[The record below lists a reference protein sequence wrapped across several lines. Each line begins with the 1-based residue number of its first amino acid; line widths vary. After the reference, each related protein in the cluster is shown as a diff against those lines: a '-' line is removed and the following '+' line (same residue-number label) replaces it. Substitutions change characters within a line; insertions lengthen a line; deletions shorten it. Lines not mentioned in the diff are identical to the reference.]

1 MRNVLGKYLVAKV
14 AVSSAAYSFD
24 TEYSYAVPSTF
35 SDAAKPGCRVIV
47 PFGKGNRRRI
57 GFITR
62 LYERDSYNPD
72 LKLMHS
78 VIDKEPL
85 INDEMIKIIFWLKEN
100 TFCTFFEAYK
110 CVVPAGF
117 GYNIVKRYS
126 LVNAQI
132 DVPLTDEE
140 QNLVNA
146 LLSSKTEKEFD
157 KILSLQTESKSKQ
170 NIIDSLLDKGVLDE
184 LDSVKRRV
192 GDETIKMVKFTSEY
206 ISGEVCVDLT
216 PKQNLVVNLLQECE
230 CASVKEICY
239 LVNVTPTIIKRLVEK
254 HVLTQYDYEVLR
266 PATSLKVERKS
277 LENIILSQSQE
288 KAFNGIKDII
298 DSNMPSGAL
307 LYGVT
312 GSGKTSVFLKLIEH
326 TIKSGKTAIMLVPE
340 ISLTPQMV
348 GQFKSYFGDIVAVIH
363 SSLSLGQRIDEFK
376 RIKNGGAKIVIG
388 TRSAVFAPL
397 KNIGLII
404 MDEEGE
410 HTYKSESTPRYHA
423 RDIAIQRCG
432 YNSCTL
438 LMASATPSLESYYFA
453 KSGRYHLFELE
464 ERYSYAEL
472 PDVVVVDM
480 QLEEKDGND
489 SLFSREL
496 INSIKERLE
505 KNEQSILL
513 LNRRGYNTN
522 VTCLDCKKP
531 IECPNCNIPLTY
543 HKRNNRLMC
552 HYCGYSMGYSNE
564 CSDCHGNHLKMTG
577 VGTQR
582 VEDEVQRLFP
592 DARVLRM
599 DADTT
604 YSRFAYEN
612 NFKAFGEGKY
622 DIMLGTQM
630 IAKGLDFPNVT
641 LVGVLSLDKALFAG
655 SFNSYERTFSLLTQ
669 VVGRSGRG
677 EKKGVAFIQ
686 TYVPEHYVLELA
698 SKQDYKEFYAQEIAL
713 RKALVYPPFCDICVI
728 GINSLI
734 DIQAQKASN
743 LFIDILK
750 NNIKNL
756 SFKFPLRVLGP
767 SQFSV
772 GKINNRYRYRI
783 IMKCKNEKHFRE
795 LISTS
800 LKDAMKHKAFS
811 NVRIYADINGDI
823 GV

>member
-1 MRNVLGKYLVAKV
+1 MLGKYLVAKV
-14 AVSSAAYSFD
+14 AVSSTAYSFD

-35 SDAAKPGCRVIV
+35 SHAAKPGCRVIV

-62 LYERDSYNPD
+62 VYERDSYNPD

-85 INDEMIKIIFWLKEN
+85 ISDEMLKIIFWLKEN
-100 TFCTFFEAYK
+100 TFCTLFEAYK
-110 CVVPAGF
+110 CVVPTGF
-117 GYNIVKRYS
+117 SYNIVKKYR
-126 LVNAQI
+126 LVNAKI
-132 DVPLTDEE
+132 ETALTSDE

-146 LLSSKTEKEFD
+146 LLSARTEKEFD
-157 KILSLQTESKSKQ
+157 KILSSQTESNTKQ
-170 NIIDSLLDKGVLDE
+170 NIIESLLDKGVLEEFDN
-184 LDSVKRRV
+184 VKRRI
-192 GDETIKMVKFTSEY
+192 GDETVKMVKFTPEY
-206 ISGEVCVDLT
+206 LSGEICVDLT

-239 LVNVTPTIIKRLVEK
+239 LVNVTPTIIKRLAEK
-254 HVLTQYDYEVLR
+254 RVVTQYDFEVLR
-266 PATSLKVERKS
+266 SVNSIDVENKS
-277 LENIILSQSQE
+277 LNDIVLSESQ
-288 KAFNGIKDII
+288 KKVFSGIKDII
-298 DSNMPSGAL
+298 DSNKPSGAL

-326 TIKSGKTAIMLVPE
+326 TINAGKSAVMLVPE

-363 SSLSLGQRIDEFK
+363 SSLSLGQRVDEFK
-376 RIKNGGAKIVIG
+376 RIKSGGAKIVIG

-423 RDIAIQRCG
+423 RDVAIQRCG
-432 YNSCTL
+432 FNNCTL

-453 KSGRYHLFELE
+453 KIGRYHLFELE
-464 ERYSYAEL
+464 ERYSNAEL
-472 PDVVVVDM
+472 PKAVVVDM
-480 QLEEKDGND
+480 QREEEDGND

-496 INSIKERLE
+496 IKGIKERLN

-513 LNRRGYNTN
+513 LNRRGFNTN

-543 HKRNNRLMC
+543 HKKNNRLMC
-552 HYCGYSMGYSNE
+552 HYCGYSMGYSSE
-564 CSDCHGNHLKMTG
+564 CPDCHGSHLRMTG
-577 VGTQR
+577 VGTQW

-592 DARVLRM
+592 DARILRM

-612 NFKAFGEGKY
+612 NFRDFGEGKY

-677 EKKGVAFIQ
+677 TKQGVAFIQ
-686 TYVPEHYVLELA
+686 TFVPEHYVLELA
-698 SKQDYKEFYAQEIAL
+698 SRQDYKEFYSQEIAL
-713 RKALVYPPFCDICVI
+713 RKALVYPPFCDICVV
-728 GINSLI
+728 GINSPI

-743 LFIDILK
+743 VFINILK
-750 NNIKNL
+750 ENINKL
-756 SFKFPLRVLGP
+756 SFDFPLRVLGP
-767 SQFSV
+767 SQFSI

-783 IMKCKNEKHFRE
+783 IIKCKNEKHFRE

>member
-1 MRNVLGKYLVAKV
+1 MLGKYLVAKV
-14 AVSSAAYSFD
+14 AVSSTTYSFD

-35 SDAAKPGCRVIV
+35 SSAAKVGCRVIV

-78 VIDKEPL
+78 VIDDEPL
-85 INDEMIKIIFWLKEN
+85 INDEMLKIIFWLKEN
-100 TFCTFFEAYK
+100 TFCTLFEAYK
-110 CVVPAGF
+110 CVVPTGF
-117 GYNIVKRYS
+117 SYNIVKKYS

-132 DVPLTDEE
+132 DMPLTDEE

-146 LLSSKTEKEFD
+146 LLACGTEKEFD
-157 KILSLQTESKSKQ
+157 KILSTQTESKTKQ
-170 NIIDSLLDKGVLDE
+170 KVIDSLLEKGVLE
-184 LDSVKRRV
+184 EVDSVKRRI
-192 GDETIKMVKFTSEY
+192 GDEMIKMVKFTPEY
-206 ISGEVCVDLT
+206 LSGEICVDLT
-216 PKQNLVVNLLQECE
+216 PKQNLVVNLLHECE
-230 CASVKEICY
+230 SASIKEICY
-239 LVNVTPTIIKRLVEK
+239 LVNVTATIIKRLVQK
-254 HVLTQYDYEVLR
+254 RVLTQYDYEVLR
-266 PATSLKVERKS
+266 PVDTGKVENKS
-277 LENIILSQSQE
+277 LDSIVLSQSQE
-288 KAFNGIKDII
+288 KAFSGIKNLIN
-298 DSNMPSGAL
+298 SGKPSGAL

-312 GSGKTSVFLKLIEH
+312 GSGKTSVFLKLIEY
-326 TIKSGKTAIMLVPE
+326 TIKANKTAIMLVPE

-363 SSLSLGQRIDEFK
+363 SSLSLGQRVDEYK
-376 RIKNGGAKIVIG
+376 RIKNGDAKIVIG

-397 KNIGLII
+397 KDIGLII

-410 HTYKSESTPRYHA
+410 HTYKSESAPRYHA

-432 YNSCTL
+432 YNNCTL
-438 LMASATPSLESYYFA
+438 LMASATPSLESYYYA
-453 KSGRYHLFELE
+453 KSGRYHLFELD
-464 ERYSYAEL
+464 ERYSNAEL
-472 PDVVVVDM
+472 PKVVVVDM
-480 QLEEKDGND
+480 QIEEEDGND

-496 INSIKERLE
+496 IKGIKERLE
-505 KNEQSILL
+505 RKEQSILL
-513 LNRRGYNTN
+513 LNRRGFNTN

-543 HKRNNRLMC
+543 HKRNNRFMC
-552 HYCGYSMGYSNE
+552 HYCGYSMAYKEE
-564 CSDCHGNHLKMTG
+564 CPECHGNHLKMTG

-612 NFKAFGEGKY
+612 NFKDFGDGKY

-677 EKKGVAFIQ
+677 EKQGVAFIQ

-698 SKQDYKEFYAQEIAL
+698 SRQDYKEFYEQEIAL
-713 RKALVYPPFCDICVI
+713 RKALVYPPFCDICVV
-728 GINSLI
+728 GINSPI
-734 DIQAQKASN
+734 DIQAQKAS
-743 LFIDILK
+743 LSFIDILK
-750 NNIKNL
+750 QNINNL
-756 SFKFPLRVLGP
+756 EFKFPLRVLGP
-767 SQFSV
+767 SQFSI

-783 IMKCKNEKHFRE
+783 IIKCKNEKHFRE

-800 LKDAMKHKAFS
+800 LKEAMKHKDFS
-811 NVRIYADINGDI
+811 NVRIYADINGNI

>member
-1 MRNVLGKYLVAKV
+1 MLGKYLVAKV
-14 AVSSAAYSFD
+14 AVSSTTYSFD

-35 SDAAKPGCRVIV
+35 SSAAKVGCRVIV

-62 LYERDSYNPD
+62 TYERESYNPD

-78 VIDKEPL
+78 VIDDEPL
-85 INDEMIKIIFWLKEN
+85 INDEMLKIIFWLKEN
-100 TFCTFFEAYK
+100 TFCTLFEAYK
-110 CVVPAGF
+110 CVVPTGF
-117 GYNIVKRYS
+117 SYNIVKKYS

-132 DVPLTDEE
+132 DMPLTDEE

-146 LLSSKTEKEFD
+146 LTSAKTEKEFD
-157 KILSLQTESKSKQ
+157 KILSVQTESKSKQ
-170 NIIDSLLDKGVLDE
+170 KVIDSLLEKGVLE
-184 LDSVKRRV
+184 EVDSVKRRI
-192 GDETIKMVKFTSEY
+192 GDEMIKMVKFTPEY
-206 ISGEVCVDLT
+206 LSGEICVDLT
-216 PKQNLVVNLLQECE
+216 PKQNLVVNLLKECE
-230 CASVKEICY
+230 SASIKEICY
-239 LVNVTPTIIKRLVEK
+239 LVNVTATIIKKLVQK

-266 PATSLKVERKS
+266 PVDSGEIQNKS
-277 LENIILSQSQE
+277 LDSIVLSQSQK
-288 KAFNGIKDII
+288 KAFNGIKNLI
-298 DSNMPSGAL
+298 DSVKPSGAL

-312 GSGKTSVFLKLIEH
+312 GSGKTSVFLKLIEY
-326 TIKSGKTAIMLVPE
+326 TIKINKTAIMLVPE

-363 SSLSLGQRIDEFK
+363 SSLSLGQRVDEYK
-376 RIKNGGAKIVIG
+376 RIRNGDAKIVIG

-410 HTYKSESTPRYHA
+410 HTYKSESAPRYHA
-423 RDIAIQRCG
+423 RDVAIQRCG
-432 YNSCTL
+432 YNNCTL

-453 KSGRYHLFELE
+453 KSERYHLFELD
-464 ERYSYAEL
+464 ERYSSAEL
-472 PDVVVVDM
+472 PKVVVVDM
-480 QLEEKDGND
+480 QTEEEDGND

-496 INSIKERLE
+496 IKGIRERLDR
-505 KNEQSILL
+505 KEQSILL
-513 LNRRGYNTN
+513 LNRRGFNTN

-543 HKRNNRLMC
+543 HKKNNRFMC
-552 HYCGYSMGYSNE
+552 HYCGYSMGYKDE
-564 CSDCHGNHLKMTG
+564 CPECHGSHLKMTG
-577 VGTQR
+577 IGTQR

-612 NFKAFGEGKY
+612 NFKDFGDGKY

-677 EKKGVAFIQ
+677 EKQGVAFIQ

-698 SKQDYKEFYAQEIAL
+698 SRQDYKEFYAQEIAL
-713 RKALVYPPFCDICVI
+713 RKALVYPPFCDICVV
-728 GINSLI
+728 GINSPI
-734 DIQAQKASN
+734 DFQAQKAS
-743 LFIDILK
+743 LIFIDILK
-750 NNIKNL
+750 ANIKNL
-756 SFKFPLRVLGP
+756 EFKFPLRVLGP
-767 SQFSV
+767 SQFSI

-783 IMKCKNEKHFRE
+783 IIKCKNEKHFRE

-800 LKDAMKHKAFS
+800 LKEAMKHKDFS
-811 NVRIYADINGDI
+811 NVRIYADINGNI
-823 GV
+823 GI

>member
-1 MRNVLGKYLVAKV
+1 MLGKYLVAKV
-14 AVSSAAYSFD
+14 AVSSTAYSFD

-35 SDAAKPGCRVIV
+35 SSAAKAGCRVIV

-62 LYERDSYNPD
+62 TYERDSYNPD

-78 VIDKEPL
+78 VIDEEPL
-85 INDEMIKIIFWLKEN
+85 INDEMMKIIFWLREN
-100 TFCTFFEAYK
+100 TFCTLFEAYK
-110 CVVPAGF
+110 CIVPTGF
-117 GYNIVKRYS
+117 SYNIVKKYS

-132 DVPLTDEE
+132 DLPLTEEE

-146 LLSSKTEKEFD
+146 LLSSETEKDFD
-157 KILSLQTESKSKQ
+157 KILSSQTESKLKQ
-170 NIIDSLLDKGVLDE
+170 KVIDSLLEKGVLEEVDN
-184 LDSVKRRV
+184 VKRRI
-192 GDETIKMVKFTSEY
+192 GDETVKMVKFTPEY
-206 ISGEVCVDLT
+206 LSGEVCVDLT
-216 PKQNLVVNLLQECE
+216 PKQSLVVNLLGECE
-230 CASVKEICY
+230 SASIKEICY
-239 LVNVTPTIIKRLVEK
+239 LVNVTATIIKKLVQK
-254 HVLTQYDYEVLR
+254 RVLTQYDYEVLR
-266 PATSLKVERKS
+266 TVKSDNVENKS
-277 LENIILSQSQE
+277 LDEIVLSSNQK
-288 KAFNGIKDII
+288 KAFDGIRNLV
-298 DSNMPSGAL
+298 DSNKPSGAL

-312 GSGKTSVFLKLIEH
+312 GSGKTSVFLKLIEY
-326 TIKSGKTAIMLVPE
+326 TIKINKTAIMLVPE

-348 GQFKSYFGDIVAVIH
+348 RQFKSYFGDIIAVIH
-363 SSLSLGQRIDEFK
+363 SSLSLGQRVDEYK

-397 KNIGLII
+397 RNIGLII

-432 YNSCTL
+432 YNNCTL

-453 KSGRYHLFELE
+453 KRERYHLFELDK
-464 ERYSYAEL
+464 RYSSAEL
-472 PDVVVVDM
+472 PEVVVVDM
-480 QLEEKDGND
+480 QIEEEDGND

-496 INSIKERLE
+496 IKGINERLE
-505 KNEQSILL
+505 RNEQSILL
-513 LNRRGYNTN
+513 LNRRGFNTN

-531 IECPNCNIPLTY
+531 VECPNCNIPLTY

-552 HYCGYSMGYSNE
+552 HYCGYSMGNIE
-564 CSDCHGNHLKMTG
+564 KCPDCNGNHLRMSG

-641 LVGVLSLDKALFAG
+641 LVGVLSLDKALFSG
-655 SFNSYERTFSLLTQ
+655 SFNSYEKTFSLLTQ

-677 EKKGVAFIQ
+677 EKRGIAFIQ

-698 SKQDYKEFYAQEIAL
+698 SRQDYKEFYSQEIAL
-713 RKALVYPPFCDICVI
+713 RKALVYPPFCDICVV
-728 GINSLI
+728 GINSPM
-734 DIQAQKASN
+734 DIQAQKAS
-743 LFIDILK
+743 LVFINILK
-750 NNIKNL
+750 ENIEKL
-756 SFKFPLRVLGP
+756 EFKFPLRVLGP
-767 SQFSV
+767 SQFSI

-783 IMKCKNEKHFRE
+783 IIKCKNEKHFRE

-800 LKDAMKHKAFS
+800 LKEAMKHKDFS
-811 NVRIYADINGDI
+811 NVRIYADINGNI
-823 GV
+823 GA

>member
-1 MRNVLGKYLVAKV
+1 MLGKYLVAKV
-14 AVSSAAYSFD
+14 AVSNTAYSFD

-35 SDAAKPGCRVIV
+35 SSAAKAGCRVIV

-62 LYERDSYNPD
+62 LYERESYNPD

-78 VIDKEPL
+78 VVDDEPL
-85 INDEMIKIIFWLKEN
+85 ISEEMMKIIFWLKEN
-100 TFCTFFEAYK
+100 TFCTLFEAYK
-110 CVVPAGF
+110 CVVPTGF
-117 GYNIVKRYS
+117 SYNIVKKYS
-126 LVNAQI
+126 LHNAQI
-132 DVPLTDEE
+132 DMPLSSDE

-146 LLSSKTEKEFD
+146 LLSAETDKEFD
-157 KILSLQTESKSKQ
+157 RILSSQTESKTKQ
-170 NIIDSLLDKGVLDE
+170 KVIDSLLEKGVLEEIDN
-184 LDSVKRRV
+184 VKRRI
-192 GDETIKMVKFTSEY
+192 GDEMIKMVKLSPEY

-216 PKQNLVVNLLQECE
+216 PKQNLVVNLLNECKS
-230 CASVKEICY
+230 ASVKEICY
-239 LVNVTPTIIKRLVEK
+239 LVNVTSTIIKRLVQK
-254 HVLTQYDYEVLR
+254 RVLTQYDYEVLR
-266 PATSLKVERKS
+266 TVESGSVENKS
-277 LENIILSQSQE
+277 LDDIVLSDSQR
-288 KAFNGIKDII
+288 KAFDGIKELI
-298 DSNMPSGAL
+298 DDNKPCGAL

-312 GSGKTSVFLKLIEH
+312 GSGKTSVFLKLIEY
-326 TIKSGKTAIMLVPE
+326 TVKSNKTAIMLVPE

-348 GQFKSYFGDIVAVIH
+348 GQFKSYFGNIVAVIH
-363 SSLSLGQRIDEFK
+363 SSLSLGQRVDEYK
-376 RIKNGGAKIVIG
+376 RIKNGEAKIVIG
-388 TRSAVFAPL
+388 TRSAIFAPIKDL
-397 KNIGLII
+397 GLII

-432 YNSCTL
+432 YNNCVL
-438 LMASATPSLESYYFA
+438 LLASATPSLESYYYA
-453 KSGRYHLFELE
+453 KNGRYHLFELDK
-464 ERYSYAEL
+464 RYSSAKL
-472 PDVVVVDM
+472 PKAVVVDM
-480 QLEEKDGND
+480 QSEEKDGND

-496 INSIKERLE
+496 IKGIKECLE
-505 KNEQSILL
+505 RKEQSILL
-513 LNRRGYNTN
+513 LNRRGFNTN
-522 VTCLDCKKP
+522 ITCLDCKKP

-552 HYCGYSMGYSNE
+552 HYCGYSMGCKDE
-564 CSDCHGNHLKMTG
+564 CPECHGNHLKMTG

-655 SFNSYERTFSLLTQ
+655 SFNSYEKTFSLLTQ

-677 EKKGVAFIQ
+677 DKQGVAFVQ

-698 SKQDYKEFYAQEIAL
+698 SRQDYKEFYAQEIAL
-713 RKALVYPPFCDICVI
+713 RKALVYPPFCDICVV
-728 GINSLI
+728 GINSPI
-734 DIQAQKASN
+734 DIQAQKASMI
-743 LFIDILK
+743 FIDILK
-750 NNIKNL
+750 SNIYKL
-756 SFKFPLRVLGP
+756 SYKFPLRVLGP
-767 SQFSV
+767 SQFSI

-783 IMKCKNEKHFRE
+783 IIKCKNEKHFRE

-800 LKDAMKHKAFS
+800 LKDAMKHKDFS
-811 NVRIYADINGDI
+811 NVRIYADINGNI
-823 GV
+823 GI

>member
-1 MRNVLGKYLVAKV
+1 MLGKYLVAKV
-14 AVSSAAYSFD
+14 AVSSTAYSFD

-35 SDAAKPGCRVIV
+35 SSAAKAGCRVIV

-78 VIDKEPL
+78 VIDDEPL
-85 INDEMIKIIFWLKEN
+85 ISAEMLKVIFWLKEN
-100 TFCTFFEAYK
+100 TFCTLFEAYK
-110 CVVPAGF
+110 CVVPTGF
-117 GYNIVKRYS
+117 SYNIVKKYA

-132 DVPLTDEE
+132 DVPLTSDE
-140 QNLVNA
+140 QNFFNA
-146 LLSSKTEKEFD
+146 LLAAKTEKEFD
-157 KILSLQTESKSKQ
+157 KILSSQTESKTKQ
-170 NIIDSLLDKGVLDE
+170 KIIDSLLEKGVLEEIDN
-184 LDSVKRRV
+184 VKRRI
-192 GDETIKMVKFTSEY
+192 GDEMIKMVKFTPEY
-206 ISGEVCVDLT
+206 LSGAVCVDLT
-216 PKQNLVVNLLQECE
+216 PKQNLVVNLLKECE
-230 CASVKEICY
+230 SASIKEICY
-239 LVNVTPTIIKRLVEK
+239 LVNVTSTIIKRLVEK
-254 HVLTQYDYEVLR
+254 RVLTQYDYEVLR
-266 PATSLKVERKS
+266 TVESDNVENKS
-277 LENIILSQSQE
+277 LDEIVLSQNQQ
-288 KAFNGIKDII
+288 KAFDGIKALI
-298 DSNMPSGAL
+298 DNSKPAGAL

-326 TIKSGKTAIMLVPE
+326 TIKSNKTAIMLVPE

-363 SSLSLGQRIDEFK
+363 SSLSLGQRVDEYK
-376 RIKNGGAKIVIG
+376 RIKNGDAKIVIG

-397 KNIGLII
+397 DNIGLII

-432 YNSCTL
+432 YNNCTL
-438 LMASATPSLESYYFA
+438 LMASATPSLESYYYA
-453 KSGRYHLFELE
+453 KSGRYHFFELNT
-464 ERYSYAEL
+464 RYSSAEL
-472 PDVVVVDM
+472 PKVVVVDM
-480 QLEEKDGND
+480 QAEEEDGND

-496 INSIKERLE
+496 IKSVKDRLE
-505 KNEQSILL
+505 RNEQSILL
-513 LNRRGYNTN
+513 LNRRGFNTN

-552 HYCGYSMGYSNE
+552 HYCGYSMGYKEE
-564 CSDCHGNHLKMTG
+564 CPDCHGNHLKMTG

-592 DARVLRM
+592 EARILRM

-604 YSRFAYEN
+604 YSRFAFEN
-612 NFKAFGEGKY
+612 NFKAFGEGQY

-655 SFNSYERTFSLLTQ
+655 SFNSYEKTFSLLTQ

-677 EKKGVAFIQ
+677 NKQGIAFIQ

-698 SKQDYKEFYAQEIAL
+698 SRQDYKEFYAQEIAL
-713 RKALVYPPFCDICVI
+713 RKALVYPPFCDICVV
-728 GINSLI
+728 GINSPI
-734 DIQAQKASN
+734 DIQAQKASMI
-743 LFIDILK
+743 FIDILRS
-750 NNIKNL
+750 NINKL
-756 SFKFPLRVLGP
+756 SYKFPLRVLGP

-783 IMKCKNEKHFRE
+783 ILKCKNEKHFRE

-800 LKDAMKHKAFS
+800 LKEAMKHKDFS
-811 NVRIYADINGDI
+811 NVRIYADINGNT

>member
-1 MRNVLGKYLVAKV
+1 MLGKYLVAKV
-14 AVSSAAYSFD
+14 AVSSSAFSFD

-35 SDAAKPGCRVIV
+35 AYDAKAGCRVIV

-78 VIDKEPL
+78 VIDDEPL
-85 INDEMIKIIFWLKEN
+85 ISEEMIKIIFWLKEN

-110 CVVPAGF
+110 CVVPTGF
-117 GYNIVKRYS
+117 SYNIVKKYR

-132 DVPLTDEE
+132 DVPLTREE

-146 LLSSKTEKEFD
+146 LLSTKTEKDFD
-157 KILSLQTESKSKQ
+157 KILSSQTESKSKSK
-170 NIIDSLLDKGVLDE
+170 IIDSLLDKGVLE
-184 LDSVKRRV
+184 EIENVKRRI
-192 GDETIKMVKFTSEY
+192 GDETIKMVKFTPEY
-206 ISGEVCVDLT
+206 LSGEICIDLT
-216 PKQNLVVNLLQECE
+216 PKQSLVVNLLKECE
-230 CASVKEICY
+230 SASVKEICY
-239 LVNVTPTIIKRLVEK
+239 LVNVTPTIIKRLAEK
-254 HVLTQYDYEVLR
+254 RVLTQYDYEVLR
-266 PATSLKVERKS
+266 PATSSTVVKKS
-277 LENIILSQSQE
+277 LDDIVLSPSQE
-288 KAFNGIKDII
+288 KAFNGIKEVI
-298 DSNMPSGAL
+298 DSNKPSGAL

-326 TIKSGKTAIMLVPE
+326 TIKTNKTAIMLVPE

-363 SSLSLGQRIDEFK
+363 SSLSLGQRVDEFK
-376 RIKNGGAKIVIG
+376 RIKNGDAKIVIG

-432 YNSCTL
+432 FNNCTL
-438 LMASATPSLESYYFA
+438 LMASATPSLESYYYA
-453 KSGRYHLFELE
+453 KSGRYHLFELDG
-464 ERYSYAEL
+464 RYSNAEL
-472 PDVVVVDM
+472 PKVVVVDM
-480 QLEEKDGND
+480 QREEEDGND

-496 INSIKERLE
+496 IKSIKERLE
-505 KNEQSILL
+505 RNEQSILL
-513 LNRRGYNTN
+513 LNRRGFNTT

-531 IECPNCNIPLTY
+531 IECPNCNISLTY

-552 HYCGYSMGYSNE
+552 HYCGYFMSNKNE
-564 CSDCHGNHLKMTG
+564 CPDCHGSHLKMAG

-592 DARVLRM
+592 EARVLRM

-612 NFKAFGEGKY
+612 NFKDFSDGKY

-655 SFNSYERTFSLLTQ
+655 NFNSYERTFSLLTQ

-677 EKKGVAFIQ
+677 DKQGIAFIQ
-686 TYVPEHYVLELA
+686 TYLPEHYVLELA

-728 GINSLI
+728 GINSPM
-734 DIQAQKASN
+734 DIQAQKASSI
-743 LFIDILK
+743 FIDILK
-750 NNIKNL
+750 ENIKKL
-756 SFKFPLRVLGP
+756 SFNFPLRVLGP
-767 SQFSV
+767 SQFSI
-772 GKINNRYRYRI
+772 GKINNRFRYRI
-783 IMKCKNEKHFRE
+783 IIKCKNEKHFRE

-800 LKDAMKHKAFS
+800 LKDAMKHKDFS

>member
-1 MRNVLGKYLVAKV
+1 MLGKYLVAKV
-14 AVSSAAYSFD
+14 AVSNTAYSFD
-24 TEYSYAVPSTF
+24 TEYSYAVPSAF
-35 SDAAKPGCRVIV
+35 ANAAKAGCRVIV

-62 LYERDSYNPD
+62 LYYRDSYNPD

-78 VIDKEPL
+78 IIDDEPL
-85 INDEMIKIIFWLKEN
+85 ISEEMMKIIFWLKEN
-100 TFCTFFEAYK
+100 TFCTLFEAYK
-110 CVVPAGF
+110 CVVPTGF
-117 GYNIVKRYS
+117 SYNIVKKYR
-126 LVNAQI
+126 LVNSKI
-132 DVPLTDEE
+132 DVALTDEE
-140 QNLVNA
+140 QNLLNA
-146 LLSSKTEKEFD
+146 LLSAETERDFD
-157 KILSLQTESKSKQ
+157 KILSSQTESKSKSK
-170 NIIDSLLDKGVLDE
+170 IINSLLDKGVLEETDN
-184 LDSVKRRV
+184 VKRRI
-192 GDETIKMVKFTSEY
+192 GDETIKMVKFTPEY
-206 ISGEVCVDLT
+206 LSGEICIDLT
-216 PKQNLVVNLLQECE
+216 PKQNLVVNLLKECE
-230 CASVKEICY
+230 SASVKEICY
-239 LVNVTPTIIKRLVEK
+239 LVNVTQTIIKRLVEK
-254 HVLTQYDYEVLR
+254 RVLTQYDYEILR
-266 PATSLKVERKS
+266 TVKSADVVKKS
-277 LENIILSQSQE
+277 LDDIVLSPSQQNV
-288 KAFNGIKDII
+288 FNGIKRVI
-298 DSNMPSGAL
+298 DSNKPSGAL

-326 TIKSGKTAIMLVPE
+326 TINEGRTSIILVPE

-348 GQFKSYFGDIVAVIH
+348 GQFRSYFGDIVAVIH
-363 SSLSLGQRIDEFK
+363 SSLSLGQRVDEFK
-376 RIKNGGAKIVIG
+376 RIKNGDAKIVIG

-397 KNIGLII
+397 KDIGLII

-410 HTYKSESTPRYHA
+410 HTYKSESVPRYHA

-432 YNSCTL
+432 YNNCTL

-453 KSGRYHLFELE
+453 KKGRYHLFELDS
-464 ERYSYAEL
+464 RYSNAEL
-472 PDVVVVDM
+472 PKVVVVDM
-480 QLEEKDGND
+480 QAEESCGNN

-496 INSIKERLE
+496 IKNINERLA

-513 LNRRGYNTN
+513 LNRRGFNTN

-531 IECPNCNIPLTY
+531 IECPNCSIPLTY

-552 HYCGYSMGYSNE
+552 HYCGYSMGNTDE
-564 CSDCHGNHLKMTG
+564 CPDCHGNHLKMSG

-592 DARVLRM
+592 NARVLRM

-612 NFKAFGEGKY
+612 NFKDFSEGKY

-655 SFNSYERTFSLLTQ
+655 NFNSYERTFSLLTQ

-677 EKKGVAFIQ
+677 NKQGIAFIQ

-698 SKQDYKEFYAQEIAL
+698 SRQDYKEFYAQEIAL

-728 GINSLI
+728 GINSHI
-734 DIQAQKASN
+734 DFQARKASDI
-743 LFIDILK
+743 FIDILK
-750 NNIKNL
+750 ENIKKL

-767 SQFSV
+767 SQFSI
-772 GKINNRYRYRI
+772 GKINNRFRYRI
-783 IMKCKNEKHFRE
+783 IIKCKNEKHFRE

-800 LKDAMKHKAFS
+800 LKEATRHKDFS

>member
-1 MRNVLGKYLVAKV
+1 MLGKYLVAKV
-14 AVSSAAYSFD
+14 AVSYTAYSFD

-35 SDAAKPGCRVIV
+35 SSAAKPGCRVIV

-62 LYERDSYNPD
+62 IYERDSYNPD

-78 VIDKEPL
+78 VIDSEPL
-85 INDEMIKIIFWLKEN
+85 ISEEMLKIIFWLHEN
-100 TFCTFFEAYK
+100 TFCTLFEAYK
-110 CVVPAGF
+110 CVVPTGF
-117 GYNIVKRYS
+117 SYNIVKKYR

-132 DVPLTDEE
+132 DVTLTGDE

-146 LLSSKTEKEFD
+146 LLSAKTEKEFD
-157 KILSLQTESKSKQ
+157 KILSQQTESRSKQ
-170 NIIDSLLDKGVLDE
+170 KIIDSLLDKGVLE
-184 LDSVKRRV
+184 EVDSVKRRV
-192 GDETIKMVKFTSEY
+192 GDETVKMVKFTPEY
-206 ISGEVCVDLT
+206 LSGEICVDLT

-230 CASVKEICY
+230 SASVKEICY
-239 LVNVTPTIIKRLVEK
+239 LVNVTPTIIKRLTEK
-254 HVLTQYDYEVLR
+254 RVLTQYDYEVLR
-266 PATSLKVERKS
+266 PVKSANVVKRSLDDIV
-277 LENIILSQSQE
+277 LSRSQ
-288 KAFNGIKDII
+288 KNVYNGIRDII
-298 DSNMPSGAL
+298 DSNKPSGAL

-326 TIKSGKTAIMLVPE
+326 TIKAGKTAIMLVPE

-348 GQFKSYFGDIVAVIH
+348 GQFKSCFGDIVAVIH
-363 SSLSLGQRIDEFK
+363 SSLSLGQRVDEFK
-376 RIKNGGAKIVIG
+376 RIKSGSSKIVIG

-410 HTYKSESTPRYHA
+410 QTYKSDSTPRYHA

-432 YNSCTL
+432 YNNSTL
-438 LMASATPSLESYYFA
+438 VMASATPSLESYYFA
-453 KSGRYHLFELE
+453 KIGRYHLFELD
-464 ERYSYAEL
+464 ERYSNAEL
-472 PDVVVVDM
+472 PKVVIVDM
-480 QLEEKDGND
+480 QAEEQDGNE

-496 INSIKERLE
+496 IRGIEERLE
-505 KNEQSILL
+505 RNEQSILL
-513 LNRRGYNTN
+513 LNRRGFNTTA
-522 VTCLDCKKP
+522 TCLDCKKP

-543 HKRNNRLMC
+543 HKKNNRLMC
-552 HYCGYSMGYSNE
+552 HYCGYSMGYNNE
-564 CSDCHGNHLKMTG
+564 CPDCHGNHLKMSG

-582 VEDEVQRLFP
+582 VENEVQRLFP

-655 SFNSYERTFSLLTQ
+655 NFNSYERTFSLLTQ

-677 EKKGVAFIQ
+677 KKQGVAFIQ
-686 TYVPEHYVLELA
+686 TFVPEHYVLELA
-698 SKQDYKEFYAQEIAL
+698 SQQNYKEFYAQEIAL
-713 RKALVYPPFCDICVI
+713 RKALVYPPFCDICVV
-728 GINSLI
+728 GINSPI
-734 DIQAQKASN
+734 DVQAQKASN
-743 LFIDILK
+743 TFIDILK
-750 NNIKNL
+750 KNINML
-756 SFKFPLRVLGP
+756 SYKFPLRVLGP
-767 SQFSV
+767 SQFTV

-783 IMKCKNEKHFRE
+783 IIKCKNEKHFRE
-795 LISTS
+795 LMSIS
-800 LKDAMKHKAFS
+800 LKEAMKHRSFS

-823 GV
+823 GF

>member
-1 MRNVLGKYLVAKV
+1 MLGKYLVAKV
-14 AVSSAAYSFD
+14 AVSSTAYSFD
-24 TEYSYAVPSTF
+24 TEYSYAIPSAF
-35 SDAAKPGCRVIV
+35 SSAAKAGCRVIV

-78 VIDKEPL
+78 VIDDEPL
-85 INDEMIKIIFWLKEN
+85 ISDEMLKIIFWLKEN
-100 TFCTFFEAYK
+100 TFCTLFEAYK
-110 CVVPAGF
+110 CVVPTGF
-117 GYNIVKRYS
+117 SYNIVKKYA

-132 DVPLTDEE
+132 DVPLTSDE
-140 QNLVNA
+140 QNLFNA
-146 LLSSKTEKEFD
+146 LLAARTEKEFD
-157 KILSLQTESKSKQ
+157 KILSSQTESKAKQ
-170 NIIDSLLDKGVLDE
+170 RIIDSLLEKGVLEEIDN
-184 LDSVKRRV
+184 VKRRI
-192 GDETIKMVKFTSEY
+192 GDEMIKMVKFTPEY
-206 ISGEVCVDLT
+206 LSGAVCVDLT
-216 PKQNLVVNLLQECE
+216 PKQNLVVNLLKECE
-230 CASVKEICY
+230 SASIKEICY
-239 LVNVTPTIIKRLVEK
+239 LVNVTSTIIKRLVEK
-254 HVLTQYDYEVLR
+254 CVLTQYDYEVLR
-266 PATSLKVERKS
+266 TVESDNVENKSIDEIVLSQNQQKAFDGIKS
-277 LENIILSQSQE
+277 L
-288 KAFNGIKDII
+288 I
-298 DSNMPSGAL
+298 DDNNPSGAL

-326 TIKSGKTAIMLVPE
+326 TIKSNKTAIMLVPE

-363 SSLSLGQRIDEFK
+363 SSLSLGQRVDEYK
-376 RIKNGGAKIVIG
+376 RIKNGDAEIVIG

-397 KNIGLII
+397 NNIGLII

-432 YNSCTL
+432 CNNCVL
-438 LMASATPSLESYYFA
+438 LLASATPSLESYYYA
-453 KSGRYHLFELE
+453 KSGRYHLFELNK
-464 ERYSYAEL
+464 RYSSAEL
-472 PDVVVVDM
+472 PKVVVVDM
-480 QLEEKDGND
+480 QAEEEDGND

-496 INSIKERLE
+496 IKSVKDRLE
-505 KNEQSILL
+505 RNEQSILL
-513 LNRRGYNTN
+513 LNRRGFNTN

-543 HKRNNRLMC
+543 HKKNNRLMC
-552 HYCGYSMGYSNE
+552 HYCGYSMGYKEE
-564 CSDCHGNHLKMTG
+564 CPECHGNHLKMTG

-592 DARVLRM
+592 EARVLRM

-604 YSRFAYEN
+604 YSRFAFEN
-612 NFKAFGEGKY
+612 NFKAFGDGQY

-655 SFNSYERTFSLLTQ
+655 SFNSYEKTFSLLTQ

-677 EKKGVAFIQ
+677 NKQGIAFIQ

-713 RKALVYPPFCDICVI
+713 RKALVYPPFCDICVV
-728 GINSLI
+728 GINSPI
-734 DIQAQKASN
+734 DMQAQKASMI
-743 LFIDILK
+743 FIDILK
-750 NNIKNL
+750 SNINKL
-756 SFKFPLRVLGP
+756 SYKFPLRVLGP

-783 IMKCKNEKHFRE
+783 IIKCKNEKHFRE

-800 LKDAMKHKAFS
+800 LKEAMKHKDFS
-811 NVRIYADINGDI
+811 NVRIYADINGNI
-823 GV
+823 GI

>member
-1 MRNVLGKYLVAKV
+1 MLGKYLVAKV
-14 AVSSAAYSFD
+14 AVSSTAYSFD

-35 SDAAKPGCRVIV
+35 SHAAKPGCRVIV

-62 LYERDSYNPD
+62 VYERDSYNPD

-85 INDEMIKIIFWLKEN
+85 ISDEMLKIIFWLKEN
-100 TFCTFFEAYK
+100 TFCTLFEAYK
-110 CVVPAGF
+110 CVVPTGF
-117 GYNIVKRYS
+117 SYNIVKKYR
-126 LVNAQI
+126 LVNAKI
-132 DVPLTDEE
+132 ETDLTSDE

-146 LLSSKTEKEFD
+146 LLSAKTEKEFD
-157 KILSLQTESKSKQ
+157 KILSSQTESNTKQ
-170 NIIDSLLDKGVLDE
+170 NIIESLLDKGILEEFDN
-184 LDSVKRRV
+184 VKRRI
-192 GDETIKMVKFTSEY
+192 GDETVKMVKFTPEY
-206 ISGEVCVDLT
+206 LSGEICVDLT

-239 LVNVTPTIIKRLVEK
+239 LVNVTPTIIKRLAEK
-254 HVLTQYDYEVLR
+254 GVVTQYDFEVLR
-266 PATSLKVERKS
+266 PVNSIDVENKS
-277 LENIILSQSQE
+277 LDDIVLSESQE
-288 KAFNGIKDII
+288 KVFNGIKDII
-298 DSNMPSGAL
+298 DSNKPSGAL

-326 TIKSGKTAIMLVPE
+326 TINAGKSAVMLVPE

-348 GQFKSYFGDIVAVIH
+348 GQFKGYFGDIVAVIH
-363 SSLSLGQRIDEFK
+363 SSLSLGQRVDEFK
-376 RIKNGGAKIVIG
+376 RIKSGGAKIVIG

-423 RDIAIQRCG
+423 RDVAIQRCG
-432 YNSCTL
+432 FNNCTL

-453 KSGRYHLFELE
+453 KIGRYHLFELE
-464 ERYSYAEL
+464 ERYSNAEL
-472 PDVVVVDM
+472 PKAVVVDM
-480 QLEEKDGND
+480 QREEEDGND

-496 INSIKERLE
+496 IKGIKERLE
-505 KNEQSILL
+505 RNEQSILL
-513 LNRRGYNTN
+513 LNRRGFNTN

-543 HKRNNRLMC
+543 HKKNNRLMC
-552 HYCGYSMGYSNE
+552 HYCGYSMGYSSE
-564 CSDCHGNHLKMTG
+564 CPDCHGSHLRMTG

-592 DARVLRM
+592 NARILRM

-677 EKKGVAFIQ
+677 TKQGVAFIQ
-686 TYVPEHYVLELA
+686 TFVPEHYVLELA
-698 SKQDYKEFYAQEIAL
+698 SRQDYKEFYSQEIAL
-713 RKALVYPPFCDICVI
+713 RKALVYPPFCDICVV
-728 GINSLI
+728 GINSPI

-743 LFIDILK
+743 VFINILK
-750 NNIKNL
+750 ENINKL
-756 SFKFPLRVLGP
+756 SFDFPLRVLGP
-767 SQFSV
+767 SQFSI

-783 IMKCKNEKHFRE
+783 IIKCKNEKHFRE

>member
-1 MRNVLGKYLVAKV
+1 MLGKYLVAKV
-14 AVSSAAYSFD
+14 AVSSAAFSFD

-35 SDAAKPGCRVIV
+35 ASAAKAGCRVIV

-62 LYERDSYNPD
+62 LYERNSYNPD

-78 VIDKEPL
+78 VIDDEPL
-85 INDEMIKIIFWLKEN
+85 ISEEMIKIIFWLKEN
-100 TFCTFFEAYK
+100 TFCTLFEAYK
-110 CVVPAGF
+110 CVVPTGF
-117 GYNIVKRYS
+117 SYNIVTKYR
-126 LVNAQI
+126 LVNSKI
-132 DVPLTDEE
+132 DVALTIEE
-140 QNLVNA
+140 QNLLNA
-146 LLSSKTEKEFD
+146 LLSAKTEKDFD
-157 KILSLQTESKSKQ
+157 KILSSQTESKSKSK
-170 NIIDSLLDKGVLDE
+170 IIDSLLDKGVLEEIDN
-184 LDSVKRRV
+184 VKRRI
-192 GDETIKMVKFTSEY
+192 GDETIKMVKFTPEY
-206 ISGEVCVDLT
+206 LSGEICIDLT
-216 PKQNLVVNLLQECE
+216 PKQSLVVNLLQECE
-230 CASVKEICY
+230 SASVKEICY
-239 LVNVTPTIIKRLVEK
+239 LVNVTPTIIKRLAEK
-254 HVLTQYDYEVLR
+254 RVLTQYDYEVLR
-266 PATSLKVERKS
+266 PATSADVIRKS
-277 LENIILSQSQE
+277 LDDIVLSQSQE
-288 KAFNGIKDII
+288 KAFIGIKNVI
-298 DSNMPSGAL
+298 DSNKPSGAL

-326 TIKSGKTAIMLVPE
+326 TIKTNKTAIMLVPE

-363 SSLSLGQRIDEFK
+363 SSLSLGQRVNEFK
-376 RIKNGGAKIVIG
+376 RIKNGDAKIVIG

-410 HTYKSESTPRYHA
+410 HTYKSESAPRYHA

-432 YNSCTL
+432 YNNCTL

-453 KSGRYHLFELE
+453 KSGRYHLFELDG
-464 ERYSYAEL
+464 RYSNAEL
-472 PDVVVVDM
+472 PKVVVVDM
-480 QLEEKDGND
+480 QREEEDGND

-496 INSIKERLE
+496 IKSIKERLDR
-505 KNEQSILL
+505 NEQCILL

-552 HYCGYSMGYSNE
+552 HYCGYSMGNKNE
-564 CSDCHGNHLKMTG
+564 CPDCHGEHLKMAG

-612 NFKAFGEGKY
+612 NFKDFSDGKY

-655 SFNSYERTFSLLTQ
+655 NFNSYERTFSLLTQ

-677 EKKGVAFIQ
+677 DKQGIAFIQ

-698 SKQDYKEFYAQEIAL
+698 SRQDYKEFYAQEIAL
-713 RKALVYPPFCDICVI
+713 RKALVYPPFCDICVV
-728 GINSLI
+728 GINSPI
-734 DIQAQKASN
+734 DIQAQKASGI
-743 LFIDILK
+743 FIDILK
-750 NNIKNL
+750 ENIKKL
-756 SFKFPLRVLGP
+756 SFNFPLRVLGP
-767 SQFSV
+767 SQFSI
-772 GKINNRYRYRI
+772 GKINNRFRYRI
-783 IMKCKNEKHFRE
+783 IIKCKNEKHFRE
-795 LISTS
+795 LISIS
-800 LKDAMKHKAFS
+800 LKDAMKHKDFS

>member
-1 MRNVLGKYLVAKV
+1 MLGKYLVAKV
-14 AVSSAAYSFD
+14 AVSSTAYSFD

-35 SDAAKPGCRVIV
+35 SHAAKPGCRVIV

-62 LYERDSYNPD
+62 VYERDSYNPD

-85 INDEMIKIIFWLKEN
+85 ISDEMLKIIFWLKEN
-100 TFCTFFEAYK
+100 TFCTLFEAYK
-110 CVVPAGF
+110 CVVPTGF
-117 GYNIVKRYS
+117 SYNIVKKYR
-126 LVNAQI
+126 LVNAKI
-132 DVPLTDEE
+132 ETALTSDE

-146 LLSSKTEKEFD
+146 LLSAKTEKEFD
-157 KILSLQTESKSKQ
+157 KILSSQTESNTKQ
-170 NIIDSLLDKGVLDE
+170 NIIESLLDKGVLEEFDN
-184 LDSVKRRV
+184 VKRRI
-192 GDETIKMVKFTSEY
+192 GDETVKMVKFTPEY
-206 ISGEVCVDLT
+206 LSGEICVDLT

-230 CASVKEICY
+230 CASIKEICY
-239 LVNVTPTIIKRLVEK
+239 LVNVTPTIIKRLAEK
-254 HVLTQYDYEVLR
+254 RVVTQYDFEVLR
-266 PATSLKVERKS
+266 TVKSIDVENKS
-277 LENIILSQSQE
+277 LDDIVLSESQE
-288 KAFNGIKDII
+288 KVFSGIKDII
-298 DSNMPSGAL
+298 DSNKPSGAL

-326 TIKSGKTAIMLVPE
+326 TINAGKSAVMLVPE

-363 SSLSLGQRIDEFK
+363 SSLSLGQRVDEFK

-423 RDIAIQRCG
+423 RDVAIQRCG
-432 YNSCTL
+432 FNNCTL

-453 KSGRYHLFELE
+453 KIGRYHLFELE
-464 ERYSYAEL
+464 ERYSNAEL
-472 PDVVVVDM
+472 PKAVVVDM
-480 QLEEKDGND
+480 QREEEDGND

-496 INSIKERLE
+496 IKGIKERLN

-513 LNRRGYNTN
+513 LNRRGFNTN
-522 VTCLDCKKP
+522 VTCLECKKP

-543 HKRNNRLMC
+543 HKKNNRLMC
-552 HYCGYSMGYSNE
+552 HYCGYSMGYSSE
-564 CSDCHGNHLKMTG
+564 CPDCHGSHLRMTG

-592 DARVLRM
+592 NARVLRM

-612 NFKAFGEGKY
+612 NFKDFGEGKY

-677 EKKGVAFIQ
+677 TKQGVAFIQ
-686 TYVPEHYVLELA
+686 TFVPEHYVLELA
-698 SKQDYKEFYAQEIAL
+698 SRQDYKEFYSQEIAL
-713 RKALVYPPFCDICVI
+713 RKALVYPPFCDICVV
-728 GINSLI
+728 GINSPI

-743 LFIDILK
+743 VFINILK
-750 NNIKNL
+750 ENINKL
-756 SFKFPLRVLGP
+756 SFDFPLRVLGS
-767 SQFSV
+767 SQFSI

-783 IMKCKNEKHFRE
+783 IIKCKNEKHFRE

>member
-1 MRNVLGKYLVAKV
+1 MLDKYLVAKV
-14 AVSSAAYSFD
+14 AVSSTTYSFD

-35 SDAAKPGCRVIV
+35 SHAAKEGCRVIV
-47 PFGKGNRRRI
+47 PFGRGNRRRI

-78 VIDKEPL
+78 VIDREPL
-85 INDEMIKIIFWLKEN
+85 ISEEMLKIIFWLHEN
-100 TFCTFFEAYK
+100 TFCTLFEAYK
-110 CVVPAGF
+110 CVVPTGF
-117 GYNIVKRYS
+117 SYNIVKKYR
-126 LVNAQI
+126 LVNAHI
-132 DVPLTDEE
+132 DVSLTSEE
-140 QNLVNA
+140 QNLLNA
-146 LLSSKTEKEFD
+146 LYSCKSDKEFD

-170 NIIDSLLDKGVLDE
+170 SVIDSLLDKGVLEEIDN
-184 LDSVKRRV
+184 VKRRIN
-192 GDETIKMVKFTSEY
+192 DETVKMVKFTPEY
-206 ISGEVCVDLT
+206 LSGEICVDLT

-230 CASVKEICY
+230 SASVKEICY

-254 HVLTQYDYEVLR
+254 RVLTQYDFEVLR
-266 PATSLKVERKS
+266 TVKTSDVVERS
-277 LENIILSQSQE
+277 LDDIVLSECQRSVY
-288 KAFNGIKDII
+288 NGIRDII
-298 DSNMPSGAL
+298 DSNKPSGAL

-326 TIKSGKTAIMLVPE
+326 TIKVNKTAIMLVPE

-363 SSLSLGQRIDEFK
+363 SSLSLGQRVDEFK
-376 RIKNGGAKIVIG
+376 RIKSGKAKIVIG

-410 HTYKSESTPRYHA
+410 HTYKSESSPRYHA
-423 RDIAIQRCG
+423 RDVAIQRCG
-432 YNSCTL
+432 YNNCTL
-438 LMASATPSLESYYFA
+438 LMASATPSLESYYYA
-453 KSGRYHLFELE
+453 KKGRYHLFELE
-464 ERYSYAEL
+464 ERYSNAEL
-472 PDVVVVDM
+472 PKVVVVDM
-480 QLEEKDGND
+480 QREEECGND

-496 INSIKERLE
+496 ITSINERL
-505 KNEQSILL
+505 KRHEQSILL
-513 LNRRGYNTN
+513 LNRRGFNTN
-522 VTCLDCKKP
+522 AACLDCKKP

-543 HKRNNRLMC
+543 HKKNNRLMC
-552 HYCGYSMGYSNE
+552 HYCGYSMVFNNE
-564 CSDCHGNHLKMTG
+564 CPDCHGKNIKMTG

-582 VEDEVQRLFP
+582 VEDEIQRLFP
-592 DARVLRM
+592 DARILRM

-677 EKKGVAFIQ
+677 EKEGVAFIQ

-698 SKQDYKEFYAQEIAL
+698 SRQDYKEFYSQEIAL
-713 RKALVYPPFCDICVI
+713 RKALVYPPFCDICVV
-728 GINSLI
+728 GINSPI
-734 DIQAQKASN
+734 DIQAQKASDT
-743 LFIDILK
+743 FIGILK
-750 NNIKNL
+750 KNINDL
-756 SFKFPLRVLGP
+756 SFKFPMRVLGP
-767 SQFSV
+767 SQFSL

-783 IMKCKNEKHFRE
+783 IIKCKNEKHFRE
-795 LISTS
+795 LMSLS
-800 LKDAMKHKAFS
+800 LKEAMKHKDFS
-811 NVRIYADINGDI
+811 NVRIYADINGDF

>member
-1 MRNVLGKYLVAKV
+1 MLGKYLVAKV
-14 AVSSAAYSFD
+14 AVSSTTYSFD

-35 SDAAKPGCRVIV
+35 SSAAKVGCRVIV

-62 LYERDSYNPD
+62 TYKSDSYNPD

-78 VIDKEPL
+78 VIDDEPL
-85 INDEMIKIIFWLKEN
+85 INDEMLKIIFWLKEN
-100 TFCTFFEAYK
+100 TFCTLFEAYK
-110 CVVPAGF
+110 CVVPTGF
-117 GYNIVKRYS
+117 SYNIVKKYS

-132 DVPLTDEE
+132 DMPLTDEE

-146 LLSSKTEKEFD
+146 LTSAKTEKEFD
-157 KILSLQTESKSKQ
+157 KILSVQTESKSKQ
-170 NIIDSLLDKGVLDE
+170 KVIDSLLEKGVLE
-184 LDSVKRRV
+184 EVDSVKRRI
-192 GDETIKMVKFTSEY
+192 GDEMIKMVKFAPEY
-206 ISGEVCVDLT
+206 LSGEICVDLT
-216 PKQNLVVNLLQECE
+216 PKQNLVVNLLKECE
-230 CASVKEICY
+230 SASIKEICY
-239 LVNVTPTIIKRLVEK
+239 LVNVTATIIKKLVQK

-266 PATSLKVERKS
+266 PVDSGEIQNKS
-277 LENIILSQSQE
+277 LDSIVLSQSQK
-288 KAFNGIKDII
+288 KAFNGIKNLI
-298 DSNMPSGAL
+298 DSVKPSGAL

-312 GSGKTSVFLKLIEH
+312 GSGKTSVFLKLIEY
-326 TIKSGKTAIMLVPE
+326 TIKINKTAIMLVPE

-363 SSLSLGQRIDEFK
+363 SSLSLGQRVDEYK
-376 RIKNGGAKIVIG
+376 RIRNGDAKIVIG

-410 HTYKSESTPRYHA
+410 HTYKSESAPRYHA
-423 RDIAIQRCG
+423 RDVAIQRCG
-432 YNSCTL
+432 YNNCTL

-453 KSGRYHLFELE
+453 KSERYHLFELD
-464 ERYSYAEL
+464 ERYSSAEL
-472 PDVVVVDM
+472 PKVVVVDM
-480 QLEEKDGND
+480 QTEEEDGND

-496 INSIKERLE
+496 IKGIRERLDR
-505 KNEQSILL
+505 KEQSILL
-513 LNRRGYNTN
+513 LNRRGFNTN

-543 HKRNNRLMC
+543 HKKNNRFMC
-552 HYCGYSMGYSNE
+552 HYCGYSMGYKDE
-564 CSDCHGNHLKMTG
+564 CPECHGSHLKMTG
-577 VGTQR
+577 IGTQR

-612 NFKAFGEGKY
+612 NFKDFGDGKY

-677 EKKGVAFIQ
+677 EKQGVAFIQ

-698 SKQDYKEFYAQEIAL
+698 SRQDYKEFYAQEIAL
-713 RKALVYPPFCDICVI
+713 RKALVYPPFCDICVV
-728 GINSLI
+728 GINSPI
-734 DIQAQKASN
+734 DFQVQKAS
-743 LFIDILK
+743 LSFIDILK
-750 NNIKNL
+750 ANIKNL
-756 SFKFPLRVLGP
+756 EYKFPLRVLGP
-767 SQFSV
+767 SQFSI

-783 IMKCKNEKHFRE
+783 IIKCKNEKHFRE
-795 LISTS
+795 LISIS
-800 LKDAMKHKAFS
+800 LKEAMKHKDFS
-811 NVRIYADINGDI
+811 NVRIYADINGNI
-823 GV
+823 GI

>member
-1 MRNVLGKYLVAKV
+1 MLGKYLVAKV
-14 AVSSAAYSFD
+14 AVSATAYSFD

-35 SDAAKPGCRVIV
+35 SHAAKPGCRVIV

-62 LYERDSYNPD
+62 IYERDSYNPD

-85 INDEMIKIIFWLKEN
+85 ISDEMLKIIFWLKEN
-100 TFCTFFEAYK
+100 TFCTLFEAYK
-110 CVVPAGF
+110 CVVPTGF
-117 GYNIVKRYS
+117 SYNIVKKYR
-126 LVNAQI
+126 LVNAKI
-132 DVPLTDEE
+132 ETALTSDE

-146 LLSSKTEKEFD
+146 LLSAKTEKEFD
-157 KILSLQTESKSKQ
+157 KILSSQTESNTKQ
-170 NIIDSLLDKGVLDE
+170 NIIESLLDKGVLEEFDN
-184 LDSVKRRV
+184 VKRRI
-192 GDETIKMVKFTSEY
+192 GDETVKMVKFTPEY
-206 ISGEVCVDLT
+206 LSGEICVDLT

-230 CASVKEICY
+230 CASIKEICY
-239 LVNVTPTIIKRLVEK
+239 LVNVTPTIIKRLAEK
-254 HVLTQYDYEVLR
+254 RVVTQYDFEVLR
-266 PATSLKVERKS
+266 PVNSIDVENKS
-277 LENIILSQSQE
+277 LDDIVLSESQE
-288 KAFNGIKDII
+288 KVFNGIKDII
-298 DSNMPSGAL
+298 DSNKPSGAL

-326 TIKSGKTAIMLVPE
+326 TINAGKSAVMLVPE

-363 SSLSLGQRIDEFK
+363 SSLSLGQRVDEFK
-376 RIKNGGAKIVIG
+376 RIKSGGAKIVIG

-432 YNSCTL
+432 FNNCTL

-453 KSGRYHLFELE
+453 KIGRYHLFELE
-464 ERYSYAEL
+464 ERYSSAEL
-472 PDVVVVDM
+472 PKAVVVDM
-480 QLEEKDGND
+480 QREVEDGND

-496 INSIKERLE
+496 IKGIKERLE
-505 KNEQSILL
+505 RNEQSILL
-513 LNRRGYNTN
+513 LNRRGFNTN

-543 HKRNNRLMC
+543 HKKNNRLMC
-552 HYCGYSMGYSNE
+552 HYCGYSMGYSSE
-564 CSDCHGNHLKMTG
+564 CPDCHGSHLRMTG

-592 DARVLRM
+592 DARILRM

-677 EKKGVAFIQ
+677 TKQGVAFIQ
-686 TYVPEHYVLELA
+686 TFVPEHYVLELA
-698 SKQDYKEFYAQEIAL
+698 SRQDYKEFYSQEIAL
-713 RKALVYPPFCDICVI
+713 RKALVYPPFCDICVV
-728 GINSLI
+728 GINSPI

-743 LFIDILK
+743 VFINILK
-750 NNIKNL
+750 ENINKL
-756 SFKFPLRVLGP
+756 SFDFPLRVLGP
-767 SQFSV
+767 SQFSI

-783 IMKCKNEKHFRE
+783 IIKCKNEKHFRE

>member
-1 MRNVLGKYLVAKV
+1 MLGEYLVAKV
-14 AVSSAAYSFD
+14 AVSSTAYSFD

-35 SDAAKPGCRVIV
+35 ASAAKVGCRVIV

-62 LYERDSYNPD
+62 TYKSDSYNPD

-78 VIDKEPL
+78 VIDEEPL
-85 INDEMIKIIFWLKEN
+85 INDEMLKIIFWLHEN
-100 TFCTFFEAYK
+100 TFCTLFEAYR
-110 CVVPAGF
+110 CVVPTGF
-117 GYNIVKRYS
+117 SYNIVKKYS
-126 LVNAQI
+126 LVNAPI
-132 DVPLTDEE
+132 DMPLTNDE

-146 LLSSKTEKEFD
+146 LLSAETEKQFD
-157 KILSLQTESKSKQ
+157 KILSSQTESKSKQ
-170 NIIDSLLDKGVLDE
+170 KVINSLLDKGVLEEVDN
-184 LDSVKRRV
+184 VKRRI
-192 GDETIKMVKFTSEY
+192 GDEMIKMVKFTPEY
-206 ISGEVCVDLT
+206 LSGEVCVDLT
-216 PKQNLVVNLLQECE
+216 PKQNLVVNLMQECE
-230 CASVKEICY
+230 SASIKEICY
-239 LVNVTPTIIKRLVEK
+239 LVNVTATIIKKLVQK
-254 HVLTQYDYEVLR
+254 RVLIQYDYEVLR
-266 PATSLKVERKS
+266 TVESDIAENKS
-277 LENIILSQSQE
+277 LDDIVLSSDQQ
-288 KAFNGIKDII
+288 KAFDGIKNLI
-298 DSNMPSGAL
+298 DNNKPSGAL

-312 GSGKTSVFLKLIEH
+312 GSGKTSVFLKLIEY
-326 TIKSGKTAIMLVPE
+326 TLKIDKTAIMLVPE

-363 SSLSLGQRIDEFK
+363 SSLSLGQRVDEYK
-376 RIKNGGAKIVIG
+376 RIKNGDAKIVIG

-397 KNIGLII
+397 RNIGLII

-432 YNSCTL
+432 FNNCTL
-438 LMASATPSLESYYFA
+438 LMASATPSLESYYYA
-453 KSGRYHLFELE
+453 KIGRYHLFELDK
-464 ERYSYAEL
+464 RYSSAEL
-472 PDVVVVDM
+472 PKVVVVDM
-480 QLEEKDGND
+480 QIEEEDGND

-496 INSIKERLE
+496 IKGIKERLE
-505 KNEQSILL
+505 RNEQSILL
-513 LNRRGYNTN
+513 LNRRGFNTI

-543 HKRNNRLMC
+543 HKRNNRFMC
-552 HYCGYSMGYSNE
+552 HYCGYSMGYKDE
-564 CSDCHGNHLKMTG
+564 CPDCHGNHLKMTG

-582 VEDEVQRLFP
+582 VEDEIQRLCP

-604 YSRFAYEN
+604 YSRFAFEN
-612 NFKAFGEGKY
+612 NFKAFGDGKY

-655 SFNSYERTFSLLTQ
+655 SFNSYEKTFSLLTQ

-677 EKKGVAFIQ
+677 EKQGVAFIQ
-686 TYVPEHYVLELA
+686 TYVPEHYVLELSA
-698 SKQDYKEFYAQEIAL
+698 KQDYKEFYNQEIAL
-713 RKALVYPPFCDICVI
+713 RKALVYPPFCDICVV

-734 DIQAQKASN
+734 DIQAQKASMI
-743 LFIDILK
+743 FIKILK
-750 NNIKNL
+750 ENINKL
-756 SFKFPLRVLGP
+756 EFKFPLRVLGP
-767 SQFSV
+767 SQFSI

-783 IMKCKNEKHFRE
+783 IIKCKNEKHFRE

-800 LKDAMKHKAFS
+800 LKEAMKHKDFS
-811 NVRIYADINGDI
+811 NVRIYADINGNI